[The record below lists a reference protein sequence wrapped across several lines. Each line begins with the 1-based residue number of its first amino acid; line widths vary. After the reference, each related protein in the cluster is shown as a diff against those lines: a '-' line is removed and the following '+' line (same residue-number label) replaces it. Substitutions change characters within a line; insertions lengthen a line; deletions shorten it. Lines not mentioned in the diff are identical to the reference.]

1 MIDILPTAV
10 NFNVHPYWYGEGC
23 VFVRDVLQSTW
34 LPTRELVTHDNKRVY
49 FNWAPGE
56 FEFFMLHKYYAFDN
70 FGSKCIA
77 QSIYFNKLRES
88 FHDKLRWKQH
98 VENWKA
104 KVREKKKVVEKK
116 QLNAVV
122 NDVKEKKKNQKSTKE
137 KKSGQARPPP
147 KLILKDTSKE
157 TSKANHQKQP
167 KQVRFAE
174 TNEEAECAE
183 PAVATQVPKKTSK
196 LSKRRKAL
204 KNKKK
209 REAKKAARKAA
220 KSPLE
225 GQTEDYKVTKT

>member
-1 MIDILPTAV
+1 MIDTLPTAV
-10 NFNVHPYWYGEGC
+10 EFTVHPYWYGEGC

-56 FEFFMLHKYYAFDN
+56 FEFFMLQKYYAFDN

-88 FHDKLRWKQH
+88 FHDKLRWQQH
-98 VENWKA
+98 VENWKE
-104 KVREKKKVVEKK
+104 KVREKRKVVEKK

-122 NDVKEKKKNQKSTKE
+122 NDVKEKKERKERKENQN
-137 KKSGQARPPP
+137 KSGQAAQRPPP
-147 KLILKDTSKE
+147 KLILKE
-157 TSKANHQKQP
+157 ISKAYHQKP
-167 KQVRFAE
+167 SKQVRFAV
-174 TNEEAECAE
+174 TNEEAERAE
-183 PAVATQVPKKTSK
+183 PADATSVPKKTSK

-209 REAKKAARKAA
+209 REAKKTARKAA
-220 KSPLE
+220 VSPLE
-225 GQTEDYKVTKT
+225 GQKEDYKVSKA